1 MSARSLDDVKREKHT
16 GDLKKR
22 FSVLAPEVRENSSY
36 PGWKPDKSSVLPSL
50 ASELWQQMTG
60 KPAEIEVIHAGLEA
74 GLFAGKNPSL
84 DMISIAPD
92 IFNIHTPEESVSI
105 ASTAVFY
112 LFAVEL
118 LNKLSS
124 R

>member
-1 MSARSLDDVKREKHT
+1 
-16 GDLKKR
+16 
-22 FSVLAPEVRENSSY
+22 
-36 PGWKPDKSSVLPSL
+36 
-50 ASELWQQMTG
+50 
-60 KPAEIEVIHAGLEA
+60 
-74 GLFAGKNPSL
+74 
-84 DMISIAPD
+84 MISIAPD